1 MRRGK
6 KFWIVSAVAI
16 SALLVNC
23 NAGDP
28 KPETKGNIIHLTKA
42 TFKTKIFDYEKNK
55 QWKYE
60 GNKPAIIDF
69 YADWCGP
76 CRMLAPVMDEIA
88 KEYAGKII
96 VYKVDTE
103 KEKELAM
110 NLGISSLPTLV
121 FIPVNGKPQ
130 ATMGALPKAE
140 LVKIIN
146 QVLLNESSAQ
156 K

>member
-1 MRRGK
+1 MKTAK
-6 KFWIVSAVAI
+6 KFWIITFAAI
-16 SALLVNC
+16 SVLLVNC

-28 KPETKGNIIHLTKA
+28 KPEAKGNIIHLTKA
-42 TFKTKIFDYEKNK
+42 TFKSQVFDYEKNK

-103 KEKELAM
+103 KERELAM

-146 QVLLNESSAQ
+146 EVLLNESA
-156 K
+156 KK

>member
-1 MRRGK
+1 MKTVK
-6 KFWIVSAVAI
+6 KFWIITTVAI

-28 KPETKGNIIHLTKA
+28 KPAASGNIIHLTKA
-42 TFKTKIFDYEKNK
+42 TFKSQVFDYEKNK

-96 VYKVDTE
+96 VYKVDTD
-103 KEKELAM
+103 KERELAS

-121 FIPVNGKPQ
+121 FIPVNGNPQ

-146 QVLLNESSAQ
+146 EVLLNEPA
-156 K
+156 KK